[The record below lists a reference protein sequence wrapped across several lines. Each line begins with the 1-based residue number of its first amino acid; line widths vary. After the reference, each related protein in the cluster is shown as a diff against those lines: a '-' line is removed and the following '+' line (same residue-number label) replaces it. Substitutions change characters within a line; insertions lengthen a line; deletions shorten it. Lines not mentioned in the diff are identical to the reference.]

1 VSFSLYRDEILG
13 IIGSTGSGKSS
24 IARVLSGLVTPHNGV
39 VECLGKP
46 LDYRKYPEL
55 RSKVQMVFQDP
66 YSALYPHW
74 TAGAYLKEAIRL
86 HHITTRSKEDD
97 LLAQVLSDVGL
108 SYELSERYPHQLS
121 GGERQRMQI
130 ARAILIKP
138 GILICD
144 EITSGLDRPIQEQIL
159 NLLVKLHR
167 TYSISVILI
176 SHDLEVIKRLA
187 HRVLI
192 LDQGTVVDIGKTS
205 RVFGDQSHHLTRY
218 GWQ

>member
-1 VSFSLYRDEILG
+1 
-13 IIGSTGSGKSS
+13 
-24 IARVLSGLVTPHNGV
+24 
-39 VECLGKP
+39 
-46 LDYRKYPEL
+46 
-55 RSKVQMVFQDP
+55 MVFQDP